1 MGVGYALACGDCL
14 EFIDLHKWAVIE
26 DAARCLISAH
36 GLVHVPYQ
44 NYCSQQIPDLSNQ
57 PVVAVTFQQIL
68 EALEGFIPNQPYIH
82 QLLPFIDSFLTAHQD
97 HFLFLTCDIGE
108 RPWDFD
114 EPQWYHWREI
124 QVTCKFQG
132 QFLPKNLVEDF
143 GFHHW
148 EEVMKYYAKN
158 APWFLHEQMRDERE
172 ALQQAFEQ
180 VAISDRSNQ

>member
-1 MGVGYALACGDCL
+1 LL
-14 EFIDLHKWAVIE
+14 
-26 DAARCLISAH
+26 RCF
-36 GLVHVPYQ
+36 G
-44 NYCSQQIPDLSNQ
+44 
-57 PVVAVTFQQIL
+57 
-68 EALEGFIPNQPYIH
+68 
-82 QLLPFIDSFLTAHQD
+82 
-97 HFLFLTCDIGE
+97 
-108 RPWDFD
+108 

-124 QVTCKFQG
+124 QAACKFQG

-148 EEVMKYYAKN
+148 EEVMEYYAKN